1 MSPDK
6 KNPDIPRSDAIRGT
20 TMRWSWTE
28 GPTKGKIHE
37 HVFHG
42 DGTVEWRE
50 VDGDAPEAGGPSTSG
65 TPERVPYGAFEVG
78 PETYTVSYLAPSGFT
93 LTVVANLGSGELV
106 GFASSSDSWFPV
118 RGTCERVR

>member
-1 MSPDK
+1 MSPDNK
-6 KNPDIPRSDAIRGT
+6 PAIPRSEAIRGT

-28 GPTKGKIHE
+28 GPTKGKTHE

-50 VDGDAPEAGGPSTSG
+50 VGGQPSD
-65 TPERVPYGAFEVG
+65 ERVPYAAFEVG
-78 PETYTVSYLAPSGFT
+78 ANTYAVSYLAPSGFT

-106 GFASSSDSWFPV
+106 GFASSNDSWFPL

>member
-1 MSPDK
+1 MSSDTNK
-6 KNPDIPRSDAIRGT
+6 PDIPRSDAIRGT

-28 GPTKGKIHE
+28 GPTKGKTHE

-50 VDGDAPEAGGPSTSG
+50 VGGSG
-65 TPERVPYGAFEVG
+65 ETGERPVYGAFEVG
-78 PETYTVSYLAPSGFT
+78 PQMYAVSYLAPSGFT

-106 GFASSSDSWFPV
+106 GFASNNDSWFPL
-118 RGTCERVR
+118 RGICERVR

>member
-6 KNPDIPRSDAIRGT
+6 KKPDIPRSDAIPGT
-20 TMRWSWTE
+20 TMRWTWTE

-50 VDGDAPEAGGPSTSG
+50 VGDGKAKTDDQPKTATA
-65 TPERVPYGAFEVG
+65 ERAPYGAFEVG
-78 PETYTVSYLAPSGFT
+78 TNTYAVSYLAPSGFA

-106 GFASSSDSWFPV
+106 GFASNNDSWFPL